1 MLNRKIGLELAGYTS
16 TTNETNHASNLIEI
30 MATTLVLCYGEMMIP
45 NSTDWSLH
53 LQACGTLIKRYSWC
67 GQPGKH
73 SDAIDFVVK
82 EVADIEVFRNMGAF
96 AKDQVFI
103 ADTIQPQANLDS
115 YFKTFMGLFREI
127 TSEERRRQNI
137 LKTGRSL
144 FMTDM
149 RIWLDK
155 AKNAYMRASNDTA
168 WLSTIHEDEIRQRME
183 ATIRAVYHAVCIYSH
198 QALAADVESRTQ
210 IESSITLLENEIEFL
225 TTGSAHMFSHDIF
238 VPLFILGTECW
249 QSKSKQENIEAQFM
263 DLLSS
268 TGIWC
273 NSTAL
278 RFLKSYWESTEFHAK
293 GSWIRYARETEEQN
307 GPFLVF

>member
-1 MLNRKIGLELAGYTS
+1 
-16 TTNETNHASNLIEI
+16 

-45 NSTDWSLH
+45 NSTDWKLH
-53 LQACGTLIKRYSWC
+53 LHACGTLIKRYSWC
-67 GQPGKH
+67 GKPGKQ
-73 SDAIDFVVK
+73 SDAIDFIVK

-96 AKDQVFI
+96 ARDQVFI
-103 ADTIQPQANLDS
+103 ADIIRPQTSLDS

-127 TSEERRRQNI
+127 TSEERIRQNL
-137 LKTGRSL
+137 LKGGRSL
-144 FMTDM
+144 PMTDM
-149 RIWLDK
+149 AIWLDK
-155 AKNAYMRASNDTA
+155 AKNAYMRASTDTA
-168 WLSTIHEDEIRQRME
+168 WLSTIHEDISRQRME

-198 QALAADVESRTQ
+198 QALAADLESRTR
-210 IESSITLLENEIEFL
+210 IESSITSLEDEIEFL

-249 QSKSKQENIEAQFM
+249 EDKAKQERVEAQFM

-278 RFLKSYWESTEFHAK
+278 QFLKCYWKSTEFHVTRN
-293 GSWIRYARETEEQN
+293 WIQYARETEEQN